1 MTALQRR
8 LAARPM
14 AAHRRLLAAL
24 LAGLAMLAGIAAVRP
39 AAPPTVTVLVAA
51 RDLAAGAA
59 LRLADLRSA
68 ALPSAAVPAGALRPG
83 AAVLGRLVA
92 GPVRRGE
99 PLTDVRVLGPALLT
113 AVSGGPDVVAVPV
126 RFADAGAVSLLRP
139 GDRIDVLGSPPGTP
153 GAAGTAAGAAGVGDP
168 AAGAAGVG
176 DPAAGA
182 AGVGDPAAGAAGA
195 AATGPRARVVAAGVA
210 VLVVAGPDPGTPGG
224 AFGEGALV
232 VVACS
237 PAVARDLAGAAAT
250 ERLSPALRA
259 PLPGGGPP

>member
-182 AGVGDPAAGAAGA
+182 AGA